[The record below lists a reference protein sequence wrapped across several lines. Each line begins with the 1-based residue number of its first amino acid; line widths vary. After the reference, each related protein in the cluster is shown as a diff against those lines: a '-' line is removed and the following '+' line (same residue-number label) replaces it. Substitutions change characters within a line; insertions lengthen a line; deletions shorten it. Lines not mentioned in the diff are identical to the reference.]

1 MFGEAVTVSSVVS
14 AFISEFVAKTTQW
27 AEQGRKKAKTKE
39 SLSGALDNLTSD
51 LRSGCRAHLLLEG
64 QRKFGFKGG
73 EDKAESIAEAISIAF
88 DYCLKLRFG
97 HLNDDDRT
105 VVNMTVTYGE
115 ETVDRQTTE
124 IIYALDPTLATDR
137 EWLKYQDF
145 LASQSMTAIGTKFTV
160 DELYIPQL
168 SPMQ

>member
-51 LRSGCRAHLLLEG
+51 LRSALEQAADVGLDENGLSFCDWLGEETEYIYDSALETKEERDSRIEALLLEG

-73 EDKAESIAEAISIAF
+73 EDKA
-88 DYCLKLRFG
+88 
-97 HLNDDDRT
+97 
-105 VVNMTVTYGE
+105 
-115 ETVDRQTTE
+115 
-124 IIYALDPTLATDR
+124 
-137 EWLKYQDF
+137 
-145 LASQSMTAIGTKFTV
+145 
-160 DELYIPQL
+160 
-168 SPMQ
+168 